1 MLFLK
6 LGEPMVIDGSYP
18 FAVRVAGL
26 QAGDGVE
33 VSHGPAG
40 SEQVWQ
46 TRSAPL
52 PWLRATPTPGEF
64 MVDTNGMDTQVT
76 FLATMAERR
85 AVGATVVQMGETG
98 QTWSHPGATAR
109 AGERWAFL
117 TLATVDGQL
126 TVTARDEPAGRDSAI
141 SGGLAGADT
150 ATAIV
155 DISASMQPAVT
166 DGRLV
171 AALAA
176 AQAAAARSRL
186 SAVTTCFVGGDVVH
200 RVVLPVTSS
209 PADALNEAVSTVG
222 WRTGTSSGLLAA
234 LPETT
239 RTDQVAWIISD
250 SVPDRPTAPGVG
262 FVDTGAASGPAASHT
277 VHLSPGESTSQLADR
292 LIAAVLR

>member
-26 QAGDGVE
+26 QAGDGIE
-33 VSHGPAG
+33 VSYGSAG

-52 PWLRATPTPGEF
+52 AWLRATPTPGEF
-64 MVDTNGMDTQVT
+64 MLDTGGVDTQVT
-76 FLATMAERR
+76 FLATMAEHR
-85 AVGATVVQMGETG
+85 AVGATVVQMGGTG

-117 TLATVDGQL
+117 TLAKADGRL
-126 TVTARDEPAGRDSAI
+126 TIIARDEPAGRDSAI

-150 ATAIV
+150 ATVIV
-155 DISASMQPAVT
+155 DISASMSPAIS

-200 RVVLPVTSS
+200 RVVLPVNSS
-209 PADALNEAVSTVG
+209 PADALNDAVSAVG
-222 WRTGTSSGLLAA
+222 WRTSTPFQLLAA
-234 LPETT
+234 LPDQS
-239 RTDQVAWIISD
+239 RTDQVAWVISD
-250 SVPDRPTAPGVG
+250 APPAGPSEPGIGFVVTAPA
-262 FVDTGAASGPAASHT
+262 GAQTDRRT
-277 VHLSPGESTSQLADR
+277 VHLAPGESTSELADR
-292 LIAAVLR
+292 LIAAVMR